1 MARPPAP
8 RPRPSHAHASSTST
22 HPFASASDWD
32 YFDRMSSR
40 SSDLRDLARDASAT
54 AHYILSWFG
63 LALALTLLAIGGLK
77 LAPPYAI
84 LGLGIAAA
92 ALINRVLARGI
103 LTERRFVIALAL
115 VYSALW
121 AVLLFMVPPVDDAA
135 DTRVMLR
142 TLGATN
148 VLGVLLMAW
157 LLLPRRKAD
166 RDEA

>member
-1 MARPPAP
+1 MRNAAPGRKTHQPPIACTPARP
-8 RPRPSHAHASSTST
+8 
-22 HPFASASDWD
+22 FALAGDWD

-63 LALALTLLAIGGLK
+63 LALALTLLIIGGLK
-77 LAPPYAI
+77 LALPYAI
-84 LGLGIAAA
+84 LGIGIGVS

-103 LTERRFVIALAL
+103 LTERKGVIGFALL
-115 VYSALW
+115 YSALW
-121 AVLLFMVPPVDDAA
+121 AALLFMMPAADDAL

-148 VLGVLLMAW
+148 VLGVGLMAW
-157 LLLPRRKAD
+157 LLVPRRKAD